1 MATIPKGAERG
12 SWTPPKG
19 RRWTRGDGEQMVAAL
34 GTSGL
39 SAHRFAEE
47 HGLSAQRVYWWR
59 DRLRSQRDGTQ
70 AAPAL
75 IPVRIVEQER
85 REGQDGTLE
94 IVLRDGAVVRVP
106 RRVDLG
112 WLREVVAALEEGT
125 C

>member
-1 MATIPKGAERG
+1 MATIPKGAG
-12 SWTPPKG
+12 QKCWTPPKG
-19 RRWTRGDGEQMVAAL
+19 RWTRGDGEQMLGAL
-34 GTSGL
+34 ATSGL
-39 SAHRFAEE
+39 SARRFAEE

-59 DRLRSQRDGTQ
+59 DRLRSQRDWTQ
-70 AAPAL
+70 SAPPAL

-85 REGQDGTLE
+85 REGQDGALE
-94 IVLRDGAVVRVP
+94 IVLRGSTVVRVP